1 MMPTRREDVL
11 WSVVH
16 QRSMHLRALLD
27 GLDGID
33 IGVAYELDYYP
44 YAIVEL
50 LRVRDDAPPL
60 VLRTEL
66 VQANRQWEYH
76 SEFVLRVID
85 AALHLVEEYR
95 ADPSL
100 GGAEAVWA

>member
-1 MMPTRREDVL
+1 MPTRREDRL

-16 QRSMHLRALLD
+16 QRSAHLCALLD
-27 GLDGID
+27 GLDGVD
-33 IGVAYELDYYP
+33 IGVTYELDYYP

-60 VLRTEL
+60 VLRS
-66 VQANRQWEYH
+66 VYIQANRQWEYH
-76 SEFVLRVID
+76 SEYTLRVVE
-85 AALHLVEEYR
+85 AALQLVEEYR
-95 ADPSL
+95 ADPSM

>member
-1 MMPTRREDVL
+1 MPTRREDRL

-27 GLDGID
+27 SLDMVDID
-33 IGVAYELDYYP
+33 VRYELDYYP

-60 VLRTEL
+60 VLRS
-66 VQANRQWEYH
+66 VYIQSNRQWEYH

-85 AALHLVEEYR
+85 AALRLVGEYR

>member
-1 MMPTRREDVL
+1 MPTRREDAL

-16 QRSMHLRALLD
+16 RRSSHLRALLD
-27 GLDGID
+27 TLDDID
-33 IGVAYELDYYP
+33 VGVTYELDYYP

-50 LRVRDDAPPL
+50 LRIRDNAPPL
-60 VLRTEL
+60 VLRSVY

-76 SEFVLRVID
+76 SEFTLRVVE
-85 AALHLVEEYR
+85 AALQLVHEYR

-100 GGAEAVWA
+100 GGTEGV

>member
-1 MMPTRREDVL
+1 MPTRREDAL

-16 QRSMHLRALLD
+16 RRSSHLRALLD
-27 GLDGID
+27 TLDDID
-33 IGVAYELDYYP
+33 VGVTYELDYYP

-50 LRVRDDAPPL
+50 LRVREHAPPL
-60 VLRTEL
+60 VLRSVY

-76 SEFVLRVID
+76 SEFTLRVVE
-85 AALHLVEEYR
+85 AALQLVQEYH

-100 GGAEAVWA
+100 GGAEAWA

>member
-1 MMPTRREDVL
+1 MPTRKEDAL

-16 QRSMHLRALLD
+16 RRSAHLRALLD
-27 GLDGID
+27 GLDS
-33 IGVAYELDYYP
+33 IGVVVTYELDYYP
-44 YAIVEL
+44 YAVVEL
-50 LRVRDDAPPL
+50 LRVREDAPPL
-60 VLRTEL
+60 TLRSIYI
-66 VQANRQWEYH
+66 QANRQWEYH
-76 SEFVLRVID
+76 SEFALRVVD

>member
-1 MMPTRREDVL
+1 MPTRREDAL

-16 QRSMHLRALLD
+16 RRSSHLRALLD
-27 GLDGID
+27 SLDD
-33 IGVAYELDYYP
+33 VDVGVTYELDYYP

-50 LRVRDDAPPL
+50 LRVREDAPPL
-60 VLRTEL
+60 VLRSAY

-76 SEFVLRVID
+76 SEFALRVVE
-85 AALHLVEEYR
+85 AALQLVHEYR

-100 GGAEAVWA
+100 GGAE